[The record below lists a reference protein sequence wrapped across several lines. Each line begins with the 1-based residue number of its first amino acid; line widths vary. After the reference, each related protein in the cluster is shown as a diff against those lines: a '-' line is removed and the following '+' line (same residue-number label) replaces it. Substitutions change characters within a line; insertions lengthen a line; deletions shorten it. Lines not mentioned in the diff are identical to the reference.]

1 MKSWRECK
9 ELKWVRQ
16 IKESEKRREERKQEK
31 GKIFLEYAKG
41 QIMFNNLSNFMRY
54 KYDDRYVMT
63 SFSPRIERVLGHLDN
78 GAGDGTGMKHTE
90 QGDRLV
96 LLGS

>member
-1 MKSWRECK
+1 
-9 ELKWVRQ
+9 
-16 IKESEKRREERKQEK
+16 
-31 GKIFLEYAKG
+31 
-41 QIMFNNLSNFMRY
+41 MRY

-63 SFSPRIERVLGHLDN
+63 LFSPRIERVLGHLDN